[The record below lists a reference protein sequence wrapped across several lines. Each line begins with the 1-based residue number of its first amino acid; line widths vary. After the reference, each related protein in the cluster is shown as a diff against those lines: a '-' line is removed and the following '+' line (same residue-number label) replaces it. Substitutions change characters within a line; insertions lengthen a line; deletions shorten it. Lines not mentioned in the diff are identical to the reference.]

1 MASFPFLV
9 IRLWPSQHESDEV
22 FDPILDALVRYR
34 PACDEVWFATEHA
47 FPTLEEHR
55 VSAERMARAAE
66 KTRAAGILPGIQIA
80 NTLGHSD
87 RPMYSSEGGTYPGIV
102 GHDGTIA
109 KSCWCPRSPGLHEY
123 VREMMKAYAAW
134 QPSSVW
140 IDDDLRMQNHSPVRY
155 GCFCEACLSAFSK
168 ETDRTWDRETLVEA
182 LNAPEDGSVRTAWV
196 KFGGAGLAALAG
208 AIAETVHE
216 VAPECRMAFQHCGLE
231 WNIYGGTD
239 WTGVFQA
246 MHRVTGAPVGSRP
259 GHGFYADHRPREVL
273 EKGFVIG
280 RQAAHVP
287 DCVDAITAEVEN
299 YPHVALGKTPH
310 GTVMESSLDLALGC
324 NSLSYAIICWGYES
338 MAWYENMLE
347 RIAAYRPFWEEYVA
361 ANEDTAPGGLEI
373 AFGANH
379 ARRSMRSGEQPF
391 AWAHVNFNEIYQL
404 ACIGLPLCVGPQG
417 ACGSVLHARAVPGL
431 SDEELEKVLSGGVLM
446 DGAAALLVQE
456 RGMGNLLGM
465 EVKEWDRQDCV
476 ERFSDNPVNG
486 SARGHSWAV
495 TLRAVRPFIID
506 GVRSGGHV
514 LGRYEDRHGDKAG
527 IASAAAENERRGR
540 VAVLGYDA
548 WEHVASAALRT
559 RLLGAADWVSGG
571 TLPAIVQEPAQVV
584 AVPRVTPDG
593 ALRSIFLLN
602 ASIDASPVL
611 TLRLRGVS
619 GKNAGWLTP
628 DQAEAVVG
636 LKMGPDEAVGRIPS
650 MPPWSVGV
658 LIMR

>member
-9 IRLWPSQHESDEV
+9 IRLWPEQHKDEKT
-22 FDPILDALVRYR
+22 FDEILEALVRHR
-34 PACDEVWFATEHA
+34 LACDEVWFATEQA

-55 VSAERMARAAE
+55 ASAERMARAAG

-87 RPMYSSEGGTYPGIV
+87 RPMYPSEGGTYPPIV
-102 GHDGTIA
+102 GPDGTAA
-109 KSCWCPRSPGLHEY
+109 KMCWCPRSPGLHEY
-123 VREMMKAYAAW
+123 VSEMMRAYAAW

-155 GCFCEACLSAFSK
+155 GCFCEVCLSEFSK
-168 ETDRTWDRETLVEA
+168 ESGRAWSRESLVEA
-182 LNAPEDGSVRTAWV
+182 LNAPDDGTVRVAWT
-196 KFGGAGLAALAG
+196 KFGGRGLAALART
-208 AIAETVHE
+208 IAGTVHE

-239 WTGVFQA
+239 WDPVFLAMREATG
-246 MHRVTGAPVGSRP
+246 MPVGSRP

-273 EKGFVIG
+273 EKAFVIG

-299 YPHVALGKTPH
+299 YPHVAMGKTPH

-324 NSLSYAIICWGYES
+324 NSLSYAIICWGYEPMS
-338 MAWYENMLE
+338 WYEKILE
-347 RIAAYRPFWEEYVA
+347 RIASYRPFWEEYVA
-361 ANEDTAPGGLEI
+361 ANENTVPGGLEI
-373 AFGANH
+373 AFGSNH
-379 ARRSMRSGEQPF
+379 ARRAMLPGEKPF
-391 AWAHVNFNEIYQL
+391 AWAYVSFNEIHQL
-404 ACIGLPLCVGPQG
+404 ACIGLPLCVGPKV
-417 ACGSVLHARAVPGL
+417 ACGSVLHAKAVPGL
-431 SDEELEKVLSGGVLM
+431 SDEELENVLSGGVVT

-465 EVKEWDRQDCV
+465 RVGEWDRRDCF
-476 ERFSDNPVNG
+476 ERFSDNPING
-486 SARGHSWAV
+486 AAKGHSWAAV
-495 TLRAVRPFIID
+495 LRPVRPFIID
-506 GVRSGGHV
+506 EVRSGGHV
-514 LGRYEDRHGDKAG
+514 LGRYEDRNGRKAG
-527 IASAAAENERRGR
+527 IAAAAAENERGGK

-548 WEHVASAALRT
+548 WEHVASGAMRT

-571 TLPAIVQEPAQVV
+571 KLPVIIEEPAQVV
-584 AVPRVTPDG
+584 AVPRVAPDG
-593 ALRSIFLLN
+593 TLRSVFLLN
-602 ASIDASPVL
+602 ASIDASPAL

-628 DQAEAVVG
+628 EQAESVIGLRVG
-636 LKMGPDEAVGRIPS
+636 PGEAVARVPP